1 MASNLSPQ
9 RSHGG
14 VHLQIPHQTA
24 LTSGAAGGANHF
36 VPTFGTFSIHFR
48 ASAARAGSKDFPS
61 GLRQQLP
68 DAPDPVIMFWLHQH
82 GPQAGQSIAVA
93 FHWAEIML

>member
-9 RSHGG
+9 RGHGG

-68 DAPDPVIMFWLHQH
+68 DAPDEWLVWI
-82 GPQAGQSIAVA
+82 AGNRKVGEV
-93 FHWAEIML
+93 FDRLTRPFD